1 MSTATKPRQATE
13 VATQPEKIRGWFAA
27 PGVHDG
33 LASALAGYMD
43 ADAFINQMLIAFTD
57 DAIAPCTAA
66 SKFEAAHQC
75 AALGLLPSLKQV
87 ALIPREISGKGKCCT
102 VMPQWQGYQAL
113 MLRHPDVQSVKAVL
127 VHVTDRYTFDPVN
140 ESLLHEYDPFDGAR
154 KFENVKDLR
163 GGYLVVKYKDG
174 RPPLYHFVTAETVE
188 KARTCAQAQNI
199 WSKWFAEQALK
210 TIYRNAYAR
219 RVVPI
224 DHLVH
229 SRLQDLVNADDVALQ
244 NDPSRVVVIEQPAA
258 TITHKPVSRT
268 QQVAQ
273 KMAPPVAESAPA
285 EPETKPD
292 PEEKP
297 AKAAKPSKD
306 SALPFDVQI
315 TKAEKLEQLEA
326 IYEALGKAGL
336 SEDEYNM
343 YHNMLTKK
351 QAKLQS

>member
-1 MSTATKPRQATE
+1 MSTATKPKQSTE
-13 VATQPEKIRGWFAA
+13 VAQPEKIRGWFSA

-43 ADAFINQMLIAFTD
+43 ADAFINQMLIAFTE

-87 ALIPREISGKGKCCT
+87 ALIPRQISGKGLCCT

-127 VHVTDRYTFDPVN
+127 VHISDRYTFDPVN

-154 KFENVKDLR
+154 KFQTVADLR
-163 GGYLVVKYKDG
+163 GGYLVVKYKDA
-174 RPPLYHFVTAETVE
+174 RPPLYHFVTADTVS
-188 KARTCAQAQNI
+188 KAQSCAQAQNI
-199 WSKWFAEQALK
+199 WTKWFAEQALK
-210 TIYRNAYAR
+210 TVYRNAYAR

-229 SRLQDLVNADDVALQ
+229 SRLQELVHADDVALE
-244 NDPSRVVVIEQPAA
+244 NDPGRVVVIEQPPAG
-258 TITHKPVSRT
+258 ITHTPKSRT

-273 KMAPPVAESAPA
+273 KMASPVAETESAPEQEQAPA
-285 EPETKPD
+285 ETAKKP
-292 PEEKP
+292 P
-297 AKAAKPSKD
+297 AKPSKD
-306 SALPFDVQI
+306 AALPFDVQI
-315 TKAEKLEQLEA
+315 TKAETLEQLEA
-326 IYEALGKAGL
+326 IYEALGKANL
-336 SEDEYNM
+336 VQDEYNM

-351 QAKLQS
+351 QAKLQG